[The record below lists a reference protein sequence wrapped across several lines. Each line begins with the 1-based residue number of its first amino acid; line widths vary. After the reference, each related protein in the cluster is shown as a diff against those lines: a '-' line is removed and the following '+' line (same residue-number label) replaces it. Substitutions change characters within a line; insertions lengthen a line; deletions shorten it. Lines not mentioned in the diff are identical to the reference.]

1 MNADQE
7 VLIVTSNYPPEIGGP
22 AKFSHEFGRWLSN
35 KDVPCTIL
43 TTCPTSKVWNEGKI
57 KIYGIGRNIPI
68 LVRMLRTAMLMARLG
83 RSRKNLVCGLF
94 YEALLARILF
104 NFKFVA
110 KVPSD
115 IVWDRYRNQTGSTV
129 DVDSYQGN
137 ERGVYAFQRF
147 FFSKAL
153 QVAKLVIVPSV
164 HLSQLTLRWKIRE
177 SSVSLVRNSE
187 TISPIGKP
195 LPNDFDAVVVGRLIP
210 LKGVDEVVKVCGKL
224 NLTLSVVGDG
234 PQMSDLK
241 GIAKQ
246 SGGRVNFFGS
256 VDNEEVM
263 HILKRSKLFI
273 MNSKHEGSPNAL
285 IEAMSLGM
293 PCLVRSNPG
302 TIELINDLENGVLVS
317 DFRSLEEAIRMVF
330 TDSKLLVQLGKNAQ
344 AFAAKELSKDV
355 NFERIHQIIQ

>member
-1 MNADQE
+1 M
-7 VLIVTSNYPPEIGGP
+7 
-22 AKFSHEFGRWLSN
+22 
-35 KDVPCTIL
+35 
-43 TTCPTSKVWNEGKI
+43 
-57 KIYGIGRNIPI
+57 
-68 LVRMLRTAMLMARLG
+68 
-83 RSRKNLVCGLF
+83 
-94 YEALLARILF
+94 
-104 NFKFVA
+104 
-110 KVPSD
+110 
-115 IVWDRYRNQTGSTV
+115 
-129 DVDSYQGN
+129 
-137 ERGVYAFQRF
+137 
-147 FFSKAL
+147 
-153 QVAKLVIVPSV
+153 
-164 HLSQLTLRWKIRE
+164 
-177 SSVSLVRNSE
+177 RNSE

-330 TDSKLLVQLGKNAQ
+330 TDSKLRVQLGKNAQ